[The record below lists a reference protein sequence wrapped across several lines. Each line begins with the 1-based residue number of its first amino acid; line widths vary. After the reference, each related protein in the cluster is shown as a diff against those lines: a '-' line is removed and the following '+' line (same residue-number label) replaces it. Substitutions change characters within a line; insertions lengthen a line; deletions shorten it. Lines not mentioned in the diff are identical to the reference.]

1 MSKLQLPLMSLVA
14 AIPAGFLTYLLVMAF
29 LNHAEAMS
37 TTLLGVAGLTLLLSA
52 VLTIIPIGALI
63 FGPKGDSKKKE
74 KSKGKDLG
82 EADSAEADDDLV
94 PDSAAE
100 LSDEFGVDEYE
111 TEEED
116 ELASGDDLDFGES
129 DEFSDSEI
137 SSEFEDD
144 DFGFEEDDYE
154 FDDEDEEDK

>member
-1 MSKLQLPLMSLVA
+1 MSRLQLPLMSLVA
-14 AIPAGFLTYLLVMAF
+14 AIPGGYLTYLLVMAF

-37 TTLLGVAGLTLLLSA
+37 TPLLGVVGLTLLLSA
-52 VLTIIPIGALI
+52 VLTIMPVGALI
-63 FGPKGDSKKKE
+63 FGPKGTAKKKG
-74 KSKGKDLG
+74 KGKQEVDSVEEG
-82 EADSAEADDDLV
+82 EAVV
-94 PDSAAE
+94 PDSAAD
-100 LSDEFGVDEYE
+100 LSDEFGVDEFE

-116 ELASGDDLDFGES
+116 DLASGDDLDFGETE
-129 DEFSDSEI
+129 DFSDSEI

>member
-14 AIPAGFLTYLLVMAF
+14 AIPGGFLTYLLVMAF

-52 VLTIIPIGALI
+52 VLTIMPIGALI
-63 FGPKGDSKKKE
+63 FGPKGASKKK
-74 KSKGKDLG
+74 KKGEDID
-82 EADSAEADDDLV
+82 ETDSTDEDDDLV

-100 LSDEFGVDEYE
+100 LSDEIGVDEFDA
-111 TEEED
+111 EED
-116 ELASGDDLDFGES
+116 DDLASGDELDFGES
-129 DEFSDSEI
+129 DDFSDSEI